1 MSSEKSKALFAQ
13 IAKSKEEV
21 NKLKAELSEIIK
33 GNFNEMAQELFDT
46 YPELHNIGWRQYT
59 PYFNDGESC
68 EFSSHHKYAE
78 INGNDEDYGESEQ
91 EDGVIDIVRNSSET
105 YRDRGTNWEYKPNP
119 DYNPYY
125 KEIVDTVKGFLGQFD
140 DDDMEDL
147 FGDHVKVNITR
158 DGVEVEE
165 YDHD

>member
-33 GNFNEMAQELFDT
+33 GNFNEMAQELFNM

-68 EFSSHHKYAE
+68 KFSSHHEYAE

-91 EDGVIDIVRNSSET
+91 EDGVIDIVELGGET
-105 YRDRGTNWEYKPNP
+105 IYDENYKRIPNP
-119 DYNPYY
+119 DFNPYY
-125 KEIVDTVKGFLGQFD
+125 KEIVDAVKGFLGQFD